1 MYLKTREAYHPLKDT
16 YLFTIYQGFYV
27 NESFCW
33 LKIRCNASS
42 SELST
47 VSKVRL
53 WSMSRIQ
60 TTLWARSSEWQI
72 MRRCLKAQVV
82 CTTSFGHSAS
92 GFPSSKA
99 TTSSLTSEYEAGFYR
114 HTGVSMP
121 ALRNPNL
128 FRVRKPGVHS
138 GILRRQDSHSLN
150 SWGESDPFP
159 YLARATMSSAT
170 DDFAFP
176 LQPSTSF
183 LAPHEP
189 WQNVNPSWDFNF
201 QTVSIS
207 ALNYDFFSMWI
218 LISGNLAIDWLE
230 FIRTW
235 QSSRGPAYILR
246 HIYHRPIV
254 QLPKWTNHR

>member
-1 MYLKTREAYHPLKDT
+1 MSMNHFADLKSAAMHPVPNYRQSRRSACDRCR
-16 YLFTIYQGFYV
+16 GFKLRCERDQV
-27 NESFCW
+27 NG
-33 LKIRCNASS
+33 
-42 SELST
+42 
-47 VSKVRL
+47 
-53 WSMSRIQ
+53 
-60 TTLWARSSEWQI
+60 RSCE
-72 MRRCLKAQVV
+72 RCLKAQVV

-207 ALNYDFFSMWI
+207 ALNYDFFF
-218 LISGNLAIDWLE
+218 LCE
-230 FIRTW
+230 
-235 QSSRGPAYILR
+235 Y
-246 HIYHRPIV
+246 
-254 QLPKWTNHR
+254 